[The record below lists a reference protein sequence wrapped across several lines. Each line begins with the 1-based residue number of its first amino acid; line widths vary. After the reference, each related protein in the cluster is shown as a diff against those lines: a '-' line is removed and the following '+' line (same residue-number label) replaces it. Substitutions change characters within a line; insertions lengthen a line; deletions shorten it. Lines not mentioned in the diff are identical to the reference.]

1 MKKDSKVIEAVL
13 SGKQDANMKFKDLQ
27 NLLISLGFQE
37 RCVGDH
43 FIYKHPSYLERIN
56 IQPDGNKA
64 KKYQV
69 RQIRELIT
77 KYGMEV

>member
-1 MKKDSKVIEAVL
+1 MRKDVKVIEAVL
-13 SGKQDANMKFKDLQ
+13 SGKQDANIKFKDLQ
-27 NLLISLGFQE
+27 NLLISLGFRE

-43 FIYKHPSYLERIN
+43 FIYKHPSYPDRIN

-69 RQIRELIT
+69 RQVRDLIT
-77 KYGMEV
+77 KYRLEV